1 MQICDKT
8 NFAANWTFE
17 NYQNTWSYMKYG
29 QSRNCWGTEGILS
42 WLMAAAYQYGC
53 LEFPANHCKTWP
65 YGESHKFFCN
75 STQI

>member
-1 MQICDKT
+1 
-8 NFAANWTFE
+8 
-17 NYQNTWSYMKYG
+17 
-29 QSRNCWGTEGILS
+29 
-42 WLMAAAYQYGC
+42 MAAAYQYGC